1 MSDIE
6 RGYGVV
12 TPTLWYKEEQC
23 SEGRAKSEIATVL
36 ELLNVL
42 AAQASY
48 NPSRSSASASPKSLR
63 SLLQILSSKG
73 EPKLR
78 FQEPKY

>member
-6 RGYGVV
+6 HGHGLV

-36 ELLNVL
+36 ESLNVL
-42 AAQASY
+42 APTA
-48 NPSRSSASASPKSLR
+48 
-63 SLLQILSSKG
+63 
-73 EPKLR
+73 
-78 FQEPKY
+78 